1 MTPSWQ
7 QRIFFGVL
15 TQRFEALFY
24 YSFQEGPKIKLP
36 NIKII
41 QSKYG
46 ISIDQTD
53 HIMKNIIQEY
63 WGTNK
68 KYEVTFQLSPFTVD
82 TSFKNT
88 LFVDTPLIVDG
99 LKQIEK
105 SHGG

>member
-1 MTPSWQ
+1 MQ
-7 QRIFFGVL
+7 EFDN
-15 TQRFEALFY
+15 LFDY
-24 YSFQEGPKIKLP
+24 TFQEGEKLKLL
-36 NIKII
+36 NINII

-88 LFVDTPLIVDG
+88 LFVDTPLIGDG